1 MSATSP
7 VKKLNAETARK
18 IAAGEV
24 IDRPN
29 AIVRELMDNAI
40 DSGANNITV
49 EVNGGGV
56 DKIRIIDNG
65 CGMTKE
71 DLETCAHPHC
81 TSKIEKDVDLLNLT
95 TLGFRGEALAS
106 IAAVSRLS
114 IISAGWKMRAS
125 ITEDHILEPFSEIKG
140 TIVQSE
146 GLFENFPARRQF
158 IKRPASEGL
167 LCKNTFIEKVL
178 PRPDISFRLIMDGVT
193 KLDLPRDVSF
203 TERFVRAMGF
213 RESEKL
219 FFEINS
225 NDTAGKWA
233 VRIILGEPGVNRSN
247 KKDINIFVNGR
258 KIQEYSLV
266 QAVEYGGQGFFPNGT
281 FPVAAVFVEMDP
293 HEVDFNIH
301 PAKREARFSD
311 ISSLHHGISTCV
323 RNFYKSH
330 TIAGLASNALGT
342 LEKGNISDL
351 KSQYSNNIN
360 RNTNGNISKQ
370 KELFEKLFIDE
381 NSDNQNNINNIEERL
396 SVNIKKDSIEKNG
409 IYRGAYKIPSH
420 ENNSQFTTNLQIE
433 DSKSSQSD
441 EIIKSKLDFF
451 TSKIKTSSLGTKYN
465 GTKYNGTKDKEI
477 NTTPSPSIQNN
488 ISKTLSD
495 AALEQEVSQNEKDSS
510 FRFLGCT
517 LGTFLVAEKNGSLYI
532 IDQHAAHERIL
543 FNRIMKE
550 KPNKISLIIPYI
562 LETEDDDENKYLE
575 SIKDEM
581 SLCGFEIKKSGKN
594 TWEVNTTPDRW
605 KGTEKDLHDSI
616 LSKRLEPNEII
627 RSIAAMTACRAA
639 VMDGHV
645 LDEITA
651 ARLAEDAL
659 KLEDPHCPHGRPVY
673 TELSRE
679 KLFMLVKRT

>member
-1 MSATSP
+1 MSATKP
-7 VKKLNAETARK
+7 VRKLNAETARK

-29 AIVRELMDNAI
+29 AIVRELMDNAV
-40 DSGANNITV
+40 DSGANSITV

-56 DKIRIIDNG
+56 EKIRIVDNG
-65 CGMTKE
+65 SGMTRE

-125 ITEDHILEPFSEIKG
+125 ITEDHIIEPFAETNG

-158 IKRPASEGL
+158 LKRPASEGL

-178 PRPDISFRLIMDGVT
+178 PRPDISFRLIMDGTT
-193 KLDLPRDVSF
+193 KLDLPRGVSL

-219 FFEINS
+219 FYEINS
-225 NDTAGKWA
+225 HDTDGKWS
-233 VRIILGEPGVNRSN
+233 VKIILGEPGVNRSN
-247 KKDINIFVNGR
+247 KKDIYIFVNGR

-293 HEVDFNIH
+293 SEVDFNIH
-301 PAKREARFSD
+301 PAKKEARFSD

-330 TIAGLASNALGT
+330 TIAGLASNALST
-342 LEKGNISDL
+342 ESKGSD
-351 KSQYSNNIN
+351 
-360 RNTNGNISKQ
+360 TKQ
-370 KELFEKLFIDE
+370 KELFEKLFE
-381 NSDNQNNINNIEERL
+381 PAAKTSAPVTSNSKNEDFVSNL
-396 SVNIKKDSIEKNG
+396 SHSAPTSSGV
-409 IYRGAYKIPSH
+409 YRGAYKIPTH
-420 ENNSQFTTNLQIE
+420 EPPAESTESPKLKLN
-433 DSKSSQSD
+433 DSEIKSSKPEGRSR
-441 EIIKSKLDFF
+441 LDFF
-451 TSKIKTSSLGTKYN
+451 TSKISTGTLGNKTSTITAKATPAGNTFESISYKDPLPATETGSSLA
-465 GTKYNGTKDKEI
+465 DSALEEE
-477 NTTPSPSIQNN
+477 TPS
-488 ISKTLSD
+488 SD
-495 AALEQEVSQNEKDSS
+495 DT

-575 SIKDEM
+575 SIKNEM
-581 SLCGFEIKKSGKN
+581 SECGFEIEKSGKN

-605 KGTEKDLHDSI
+605 KGTEKDLHDAI
-616 LSKRLEPNEII
+616 LSKRLEPSEII
-627 RSIAAMTACRAA
+627 RSIAAMTACRSA

-651 ARLAEDAL
+651 SHLAKDAL
-659 KLEDPHCPHGRPVY
+659 NLEDPHCPHGRPVY